1 MDFPDYIISKAYF
14 RKIQNPKIGRP
25 LNAREK
31 QEIWRRK
38 QVKIFYGSGRP
49 IFLIND
55 KNQHLKCFNDSH
67 RWYEINQF
75 RYPYL
80 S

>member
-1 MDFPDYIISKAYF
+1 MNSLDSISKVYF
-14 RKIQNPKIGRP
+14 RKVKKPKLDTP
-25 LNAREK
+25 LSAREK

-55 KNQHLKCFNDSH
+55 KNQHLKRFNDSQF
-67 RWYEINQF
+67 WYEMNKF
-75 RYPYL
+75 RYPYF